1 MNKTWRI
8 VGTTIFWCVV
18 VAYFVCAL
26 LLRARNE
33 RERRV
38 ESIEIVVR
46 DADQRGFIT
55 PEKVLSLLAEEGI
68 APVGKSVDS
77 VDLAAINRTIEAYCF
92 TSRSLAYIDYEGTLT
107 IELSQRAPLLRVIT
121 DEGYDFYLTA
131 GGYVLPVEPSVSLN
145 LPIVTGSLEVPFG
158 KSFEGNLRE
167 WFSEGEKKY
176 RENYN
181 FLSKL
186 INFVIYLETP
196 EWEGGRCV
204 QINLVS
210 PKKKGSKADSF
221 VEPHIELVPLTGDY
235 LVEFGKLDEVEE
247 KMYRWRRFVEAKV
260 VDMKGGTLSVEYDG
274 QAVWKPAKEKKKT
287 KKK

>member
-1 MNKTWRI
+1 MNKTWKI

-18 VAYFVCAL
+18 VAYFVCAS

-33 RERRV
+33 RERKV
-38 ESIEIVVR
+38 ENLEVVVR

-55 PEKVLSLLAEEGI
+55 PEKVLTLLAEEGI
-68 APVGKSVDS
+68 DPVGKSVDS
-77 VDLAAINRTIEAYCF
+77 VDLAEINRVVEEYCF
-92 TSRSLAYIDYEGTLT
+92 TSRSLAYIDYEGRLT
-107 IELSQRAPLLRVIT
+107 IELSQRAPLLRIIT

-131 GGYVLPVEPSVSLN
+131 GGYVLPIEPNATLN
-145 LPIVTGSLEVPFG
+145 LPIVTGSLSLPFG

-167 WFSEGEKKY
+167 WLAGGEKKY

-186 INFVIYLETP
+186 INFVVYLEDA
-196 EWEGGRCV
+196 EWQGGRCV
-204 QINLVS
+204 QINLVT
-210 PKKKGSKADSF
+210 PKKKGDKAGSF
-221 VEPHIELVPLTGDY
+221 VEPHIELVPRTGDY
-235 LVEFGKLDEVEE
+235 MVEFGTLDEVEE

-260 VDMKGGTLSVEYDG
+260 VDTKGGTLSVEYDG

>member
-1 MNKTWRI
+1 MNKTWKI

-18 VAYFVCAL
+18 VAYFVCASR
-26 LLRARNE
+26 LRAKTE

-38 ESIEIVVR
+38 ERVEVVVK

-55 PEKVLSLLAEEGI
+55 PEKVVGILHSEGLD
-68 APVGKSVDS
+68 PVGRSLDS
-77 VDLAAINRTIEAYCF
+77 VDLATINKAVESYCF
-92 TSRSLAYIDYEGTLT
+92 TERSITYVDYEGTLT
-107 IELSQRAPLLRVIT
+107 IEVTQRAPLLRVRS
-121 DEGYDFYLTA
+121 DEGYDFYLTR
-131 GGYVLPVEPSVSLN
+131 GGYVLPVEQGYSLN

-158 KSFEGNLRE
+158 KSFEGDIRE
-167 WFSEGEKKY
+167 WLSEGEKKY

-186 INFVIYLETP
+186 INFVVYLEEN
-196 EWEGGRCV
+196 EWQGGECV

-210 PKKKGSKADSF
+210 PRKVADKASYN
-221 VEPHIELVPLTGDY
+221 EPHIELVPRTGDY
-235 LVEFGKLDEVEE
+235 LVEFGKLDQVEE

-260 VDMKGGTLSVEYDG
+260 VDMKGGTLNVEYEG
-274 QAVWKPAKEKKKT
+274 QALWRAAKQAKKT